1 MIEKKELIEKVNSM
15 AEFNKWCGIK
25 VLSATEGAVEIQIE
39 WRKEMGQYSGFLHAG
54 LIGTLIDTACGFA
67 ASRSLLSALR
77 YLQSPAELPLSLLP
91 ASELSDE
98 SLGLSARLALEKI
111 SA

>member
-39 WRKEMGQYSGFLHAG
+39 WRKEMGSILRFSSR
-54 LIGTLIDTACGFA
+54 GTNWHFD
-67 ASRSLLSALR
+67 
-77 YLQSPAELPLSLLP
+77 
-91 ASELSDE
+91 
-98 SLGLSARLALEKI
+98 
-111 SA
+111 

>member
-15 AEFNKWCGIK
+15 SEFNKWCGIK

-67 ASRSLLSALR
+67 ADNGRHKIACFKFFSKLLATCNWRKIYCEGKS
-77 YLQSPAELPLSLLP
+77 
-91 ASELSDE
+91 SETRKATNFHCL
-98 SLGLSARLALEKI
+98 
-111 SA
+111 